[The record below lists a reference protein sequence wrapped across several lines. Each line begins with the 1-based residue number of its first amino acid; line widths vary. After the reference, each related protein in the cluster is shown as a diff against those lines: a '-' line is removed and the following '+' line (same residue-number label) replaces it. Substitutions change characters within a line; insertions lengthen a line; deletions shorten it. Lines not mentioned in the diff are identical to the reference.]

1 VTHVPVDSA
10 IAALTP
16 VLVEDRRHLHAH
28 PERSFAE
35 TETVAYLAGRISAM
49 GLRPEACA
57 GGLVV
62 RLSGGAGRGRT
73 VAVRA
78 DMDALPIE
86 EAEGLDFRSQS
97 AGVMHACGHDAHMA
111 IALGV
116 MRVLADRRDALKG
129 EVRFLF
135 QPAEE
140 LPPGGALPMIEAGAL
155 AGVDAIIGL
164 HVNAALEVGKAQIH
178 PGFLLANSDVFEIDV
193 AGRGGH
199 GSTPQVCVDAAL
211 VAAEILVALQTIVSR
226 RVDPLEPAVVTVGEI
241 HAGTAHNIIP
251 AAAHLAGTVRT
262 FSAPTRGRVRGEI
275 ERIARAVA
283 DGAGAH
289 VDVRY
294 LEGYPAVQNPVGGPT
309 AALEAAGREVVG
321 AENVV
326 VARPW
331 MAGEDF
337 ARYQAR
343 VPGAFFFLGSGG
355 PDWAPHHSALF
366 RVDEACLPYGVDIL
380 VRAALRLLN
389 GDA

>member
-1 VTHVPVDSA
+1 MPVDRA
-10 IAALTP
+10 IAALGP
-16 VLVEDRRHLHAH
+16 SLVEDRRRLHAQ
-28 PERSFAE
+28 PERSFE
-35 TETVAYLAGRISAM
+35 ERQTVAYLAGAIRDL
-49 GLRPEACA
+49 GLEPEPCG
-57 GGLVV
+57 GGLVA
-62 RLSGGAGRGRT
+62 RLGGAGGSGRT

-78 DMDALPIE
+78 DMDGLPIE
-86 EAEGLDFRSQS
+86 EAEGLDFRSRN

-116 MRVLADRRDALKG
+116 MRVLAGRRETLRG

-140 LPPGGALPMIEAGAL
+140 LPPGGALQMIAGGAL
-155 AGVDAIIGL
+155 DGVDAIIGL
-164 HVNAALEVGKAQIH
+164 HVNSALEAGKAQIH
-178 PGFLLANSDVFEIDV
+178 PGFLLANADVFEIDV
-193 AGRGGH
+193 AGQGGH
-199 GSTPQVCVDAAL
+199 GSSPHVCVDAAL
-211 VAAEILVALQTIVSR
+211 VAAQILVALQTIVSR

-251 AAAHLAGTVRT
+251 ATARLSGTVRT
-262 FSAPTRGRVRGEI
+262 FSAATRATVRGEI
-275 ERIARAVA
+275 ERIARAA
-283 DGAGAH
+283 AAGAGAD

-294 LEGYPAVQNPVGGPT
+294 LEGYPAVNNPDGGPT
-309 AALEAAGREVVG
+309 AALEAAGREVLG

-337 ARYQAR
+337 AHYQAR

-355 PDWAPHHSALF
+355 SGWAPHHSARF

-380 VRAALRLLN
+380 ARAAVRLLA